1 MSAPPPNSS
10 FPSHPLRPHQ
20 PLHQQQQLSLS
31 SSSPAAGVN
40 LASSPASGSGTHPS
54 AYYPSSYATVPSEAS
69 HQLYHYSSSLGTGT
83 GFHNSLPS
91 ISLSHMARL
100 HTHFSQLAPSCV
112 AHLADQNAVPILSTT
127 SHTASSALSSLSAA
141 FVQAHDTASRLGLGI
156 PLRVTLTTG
165 NGAAVIQTG
174 TVPEPEEDPYH
185 HHNHNHNHLHHH
197 QHPHPHQQPHHHHYV
212 RGAGNG
218 AGEEI
223 MLVGTVVA
231 PGDRL
236 AEARVASWGVEDV
249 ARKVQ
254 RYMRDRKSVV

>member
-10 FPSHPLRPHQ
+10 FPSHPLRPQQ
-20 PLHQQQQLSLS
+20 PLHHQQQPSLS
-31 SSSPAAGVN
+31 TSSPAGGVN
-40 LASSPASGSGTHPS
+40 LASSPAPGSGTHS
-54 AYYPSSYATVPSEAS
+54 SVYHPSSYATVPSEAS
-69 HQLYHYSSSLGTGT
+69 HQHHHYSSSLGAGT
-83 GFHNSLPS
+83 GVHSSPSS

-100 HTHFSQLAPSCV
+100 HSHFSQLAPSCV

-127 SHTASSALSSLSAA
+127 SHPASSALSSLSAA

-174 TVPEPEEDPYH
+174 TMPEPEEDPQNH
-185 HHNHNHNHLHHH
+185 HYHNHNHNHLHHQ
-197 QHPHPHQQPHHHHYV
+197 QHPHPHQQLHHHPHV
-212 RGAGNG
+212 RGS
-218 AGEEI
+218 GEEI

-231 PGDRL
+231 PVDRL
-236 AEARVASWGVEDV
+236 AEARIASWGVEDV

-254 RYMRDRKSVV
+254 RFMHDGK

>member
-20 PLHQQQQLSLS
+20 PLHQQQQLPLS
-31 SSSPAAGVN
+31 TSSPAAGVN
-40 LASSPASGSGTHPS
+40 LASSPAPGSGTHPPV
-54 AYYPSSYATVPSEAS
+54 YHPSSHPTESS
-69 HQLYHYSSSLGTGT
+69 LQHHHYSSSLGAGT
-83 GFHNSLPS
+83 SFHNSPS
-91 ISLSHMARL
+91 STSLSHMARL
-100 HTHFSQLAPSCV
+100 HSHFSQLAPSCV

-127 SHTASSALSSLSAA
+127 SHTASAALSSLSAA

-156 PLRVTLTTG
+156 PIRVTLTTG

-174 TVPEPEEDPYH
+174 TVSEPEEDLHHQP
-185 HHNHNHNHLHHH
+185 HHNHNHL
-197 QHPHPHQQPHHHHYV
+197 PHPHQQSHHHHY

-218 AGEEI
+218 AVEEI

-236 AEARVASWGVEDV
+236 AEARIASWGVEDV

-254 RYMRDRKSVV
+254 RYMRDGK